1 MTILNSVRNIHA
13 IGRNYVKH
21 ILELGNA
28 IPDQPVLFSKSPSCL
43 STGDQVLLPRL
54 LGPIHHELELV
65 LRIGRRIPVG
75 HYVDL
80 SCISHVALGLDFT
93 ARDVQT
99 ALKQKG
105 LPWHLGKNF
114 ADGCYVTDF
123 TDSFDLEQPLHFSL
137 HINGQARQ
145 IGDSSLMIHSF
156 DAMLRFI
163 NRTIPLEEGDLIY
176 TGTPEGVG
184 SVAEGDQLSLRC
196 DQLQIAAELRVAF
209 FGPEA

>member
-28 IPDQPVLFSKSPSCL
+28 MPDQQVLFAKSPSCL
-43 STGDQVLLPRL
+43 ATGDQVLLPSL

-65 LRIGRRIPVG
+65 LRLGRALPVG
-75 HYVDL
+75 HYVNL
-80 SCISHVALGLDFT
+80 SCISHMALGLDFT

-99 ALKQKG
+99 ALKHKG

-114 ADGCYVTDF
+114 ADGCYVTNF
-123 TDSFDLEQPLHFSL
+123 TEAFDLEQAFHFSL
-137 HINGQARQ
+137 HINGEARQ
-145 IGDSSLMIHSF
+145 VGDSSLMIHSF

-184 SVAEGDQLSLRC
+184 TVASGDILQLRC
-196 DQLQIAAELRVAF
+196 DQLGIDQTLRVDFA
-209 FGPEA
+209 GPDA